1 MRRVRRKPPVVA
13 LSLLMGLLVAMLWG
27 AWSVREQQELAN
39 KVVRLHIL
47 ANSDSK
53 ADQALKLQVRDVVL
67 TRAEELLQTSGRRSD
82 AEGVLR
88 DHLTELAQLAGAVV
102 TANGYDYPVTAEL
115 ANTPFPT
122 REYETFSLP
131 AGMYLA
137 LRVIIG
143 DGGGKNW
150 WCVVFPPLCAEST
163 SDLAQTAMAAGL
175 TDEDVKL
182 ISGAEDSY
190 VLKFKSMELWN
201 RLKQWLAE
209 NGAGG

>member
-1 MRRVRRKPPVVA
+1 MK
-13 LSLLMGLLVAMLWG
+13 
-27 AWSVREQQELAN
+27 
-39 KVVRLHIL
+39 
-47 ANSDSK
+47 
-53 ADQALKLQVRDVVL
+53 LKVRDAVL
-67 TRAEELLQTSGRRSD
+67 ARAEELLRTTGRRSD

-88 DHLTELAQLAGAVV
+88 DHLAELTRLAGAVV
-102 TANGYDYPVTAEL
+102 AENGYDYPVTAEL

-122 REYETFSLP
+122 REYQDFSLP

-150 WCVVFPPLCAEST
+150 WCVVFPPLCVQST
-163 SDLAQTAMAAGL
+163 TDLAQTAMSAGL
-175 TDEDVKL
+175 ADEDVKL
-182 ISGAEDSY
+182 ITGTEGGY
-190 VLKFKSMELWN
+190 VLKFKSMELWS

>member
-1 MRRVRRKPPVVA
+1 MRRARRKPPVLA
-13 LSLLMGLLVAMLWG
+13 LSLLTGLLAAILWG
-27 AWSVREQQELAN
+27 AWSVREQQELAD

-47 ANSDSK
+47 ANSDSE
-53 ADQALKLQVRDVVL
+53 ADQALKLRVRDAVL

-82 AEGVLR
+82 AEDVLR
-88 DHLTELAQLAGAVV
+88 EHLAELTELAGAVV
-102 TANGYDYPVTAEL
+102 AAGGYDYPVTAEL

-143 DGGGKNW
+143 EGGGRNW
-150 WCVVFPPLCAEST
+150 WCVVFPPLCVQST
-163 SDLAQTAMAAGL
+163 TDLAQTAMAAGM

-182 ISGAEDSY
+182 ISGAEDGY
-190 VLKFKSMELWN
+190 VLKFKSMELWG
-201 RLKQWLAE
+201 RLKRWLAE